1 MTIEV
6 PVIAQSDVLVIGGT
20 LHAVALALDL
30 RQAGLAVHLAT
41 PYSYFG
47 EDLCATLDLQSPKDA
62 DYRRLMG
69 TDATL
74 RPTEIKSR
82 LDKALIDAGIAF
94 LFEMRPVRPMRDA
107 AGALCGALFADRGGF
122 HAIAAK
128 VVVDA
133 TWRRTFAR
141 EAGVPMRPFA
151 PGRRSMTM
159 FAIGGAPEGR
169 PDVRVERLPEPVVFK
184 DRTFPAFK
192 LSMDWN
198 FNGSTMFDFAA
209 ANAAFRKAAWSP
221 EGVAYPDLVAV
232 DLGDDVD
239 EGFVPSPDLPVF
251 TGTRVSAKSV
261 LALAAARPA
270 PEPAGFGETAVAHLF
285 DVVRHD
291 RSFRF
296 KDRPTLPF
304 DLNALPLVGDCD
316 VFVAGGGTGGA
327 PAAIGAARE
336 GMRTV
341 CAENL
346 AQLGGVMLTGR
357 IGSYYYGNRVGFT
370 HEIDAGITAMGPKP
384 DFDTKKGGMNVV
396 WKNEW
401 FLEKATERGATMLF
415 DALTA
420 AAAVDGRRACGAVVA
435 TPFGTGV
442 LSAKFVVDATGNSDF
457 AAAAGAETMCDLG
470 REPAVQGAGLSP
482 VDIGNNYTNTDFTFI
497 LDGDIVD
504 TTRAF
509 VTARAKYV
517 DGYDISTIPNT
528 RERRRIL
535 GDLVLQ
541 PQDFFANRIY
551 ADTINRAWSNFDTH
565 GYIIHPMFML
575 KPTAHDAR
583 FANVPLRALL
593 PRGFEG
599 IAVTGLGV
607 SAHRDCMPLI
617 RMQPDVQNQ
626 GYAAGRAAA
635 MAIRGGCSIRAIDVR
650 ALQKTLV
657 AEDILP
663 AAVLEETDVAC
674 TQIDDDEYHD
684 IARVFVD
691 TKAALGDLRIRLA
704 ANPDDVETAA
714 TLAFLGDATGRDLL
728 VKTIAAADWDDG
740 WNYRGMGQFGPSMSP
755 LDAKIVALSTIGGDA
770 DTTLAKLVTLTIEH
784 AFSHIRAVSLALMRR
799 PDPRAAAAL
808 ERLLA
813 APGAAGHAIV
823 TFQDALASN
832 RPDWNDTTVRNA
844 QLKELYLAKALA
856 ACDPKSKTARGILR
870 AYAEGMQGIYALFAG
885 AGC

>member
-1 MTIEV
+1 MTINV
-6 PVIAQSDVLVIGGT
+6 PVIANSDVLIIGGT
-20 LHAVALALDL
+20 FHAVTLALDL
-30 RQAGLAVHLAT
+30 RKAGKSVYIAT
-41 PYSYFG
+41 PYTYFG
-47 EDLCATLDLQSPKDA
+47 EDLCATLDLQSPKND

-74 RPTEIKSR
+74 RPIEIKGR
-82 LDKALIDAGIAF
+82 LDKALIDAGVDF
-94 LFEMRPVRPMRDA
+94 LFEMRPVRAMRDA
-107 AGALCGALFADRGGF
+107 AGNVCGALFADRGGF

-128 VVVDA
+128 AVVDA
-133 TWRRTFAR
+133 TWRATFAR

-151 PGRRSMTM
+151 PGLRAMTM
-159 FAIGGAPEGR
+159 FAIGGAPENR
-169 PDVRVERLPEPVVFK
+169 PDVRTERLPEPVVYK
-184 DRTFPAFK
+184 DRVFPVFK
-192 LSMDWN
+192 IAMDWN
-198 FNGSTMFDFAA
+198 FKDATMFDFAA
-209 ANAAFRKAAWSP
+209 ANVAFRKAAWSP
-221 EGVAYPDLVAV
+221 DAVAYPDLVAV
-232 DLGDDVD
+232 DLGDGPAD
-239 EGFVPSPDLPVF
+239 GFAPSPALPVF
-251 TGTRVSAKSV
+251 VGASATAEAV
-261 LALAAARPA
+261 LALTATQPA
-270 PEPAGFGETAVAHLF
+270 PAPAGFGEKAIAHSF

-304 DLNALPLVGDCD
+304 DLNALPVVGNCD
-316 VFVAGGGTGGA
+316 VLVVGGGTGGA
-327 PAAIGAARE
+327 PATIGAARE
-336 GMRTV
+336 GMRTI

-357 IGSYYYGNRVGFT
+357 IGNYYYGNRVGFT
-370 HEIDAGITAMGPKP
+370 REIDDGITAMGPNP
-384 DFDTKKGGMNVV
+384 DFNTKRGSMNVV

-401 FLEKATERGATMLF
+401 FMEKATERGATMLF
-415 DALTA
+415 DAMTVA
-420 AAAVDGRRACGAVVA
+420 AAMDGRRACGGVVA

-442 LSAKFVVDATGNSDF
+442 LVAKFVIDATGNSDF
-457 AAAAGAETMCDLG
+457 AAAAGAETMCDLAT
-470 REPAVQGAGLSP
+470 EPAVQGAGLSP
-482 VDIGNNYTNTDFTFI
+482 VELGTNYTNTDFTFI

-504 TTRAF
+504 ATRAF
-509 VTARAKYV
+509 VTGRAKYV
-517 DGYDISTIPNT
+517 DGYDLSTIANT

-551 ADTINRAWSNFDTH
+551 SDTINRAYSNFDTH

-635 MAIRGGCSIRAIDVR
+635 LAIRRGVSIRAIDVR

-663 AAVLEETDVAC
+663 ASVLEETDQAC
-674 TQIDDDEYHD
+674 TQIDNDEYHD

-691 TKAALGDLRIRLA
+691 TTTALVNLRERLA

-714 TLAFLGDATGRDLL
+714 TLAFLGDASGRDLL
-728 VKTIAAADWDDG
+728 VKTIAATAWDDG
-740 WNYRGMGQFGPSMSP
+740 WDYRGMGQFGPSLSP
-755 LDAKIVALSTIGGDA
+755 LDAKIIALSTIGGDP
-770 DTTLAKLVTLTIEH
+770 DTVLAKLESLSIEH
-784 AFSHIRAVSLALMRR
+784 AFSHIRAVCLALVRR
-799 PDPRAAAAL
+799 PDPRAADVL

-813 APGAAGHAIV
+813 TPGASGHAIA

-832 RPDWNDTTVRNA
+832 RPDRNDTTIRNA

-856 ACDPKSKTARGILR
+856 ACDPQSGTAHSILR
-870 AYAEGMQGIYALFAG
+870 SYAEGMQGIYARFAG
-885 AGC
+885 A

>member
-1 MTIEV
+1 MIFEV
-6 PVIAQSDVLVIGGT
+6 PVIAQSDVLVVGGSF
-20 LHAVALALDL
+20 HAIAIALDL
-30 RQAGLAVHLAT
+30 RQAGLSVHVAT
-41 PYSYFG
+41 PYSYLG
-47 EDLCATLDLQSPKDA
+47 EDLCATLDLQSPKDD

-74 RPTEIKSR
+74 CPAEIKSR
-82 LDKALIDAGIAF
+82 LDKALIDADIDF
-94 LFEMRPVRPMRDA
+94 LFEMRPVRPMRNA
-107 AGALCGALFADRGGF
+107 KGRICGALFADRGGF

-133 TWRRTFAR
+133 TWRATFAR

-151 PGRRSMTM
+151 PGRRTMTM

-169 PDVRVERLPEPVVFK
+169 PDVRVERLPEPVVYK
-184 DRTFPAFK
+184 DRTFAAFK
-192 LSMDWN
+192 LAMDWN
-198 FNGSTMFDFAA
+198 FDGPTMFDFAA

-221 EGVAYPDLVAV
+221 DGVAYPDLVRV
-232 DLGDDVD
+232 DLDDGVD
-239 EGFVPSPDLPVF
+239 ADFAPSPALPVF
-251 TGTRVSAKSV
+251 AGAHVSAEAV
-261 LALAAARPA
+261 RALAAKLPA
-270 PEPAGFGETAVAHLF
+270 SKPAGFGETPIAHPF
-285 DVVRHD
+285 DVVRRD
-291 RSFRF
+291 VSFRF
-296 KDRPTLPF
+296 KGRPVLPF
-304 DLNALPLVGDCD
+304 ELNALPLVGDCD

-336 GMRTV
+336 GMRTI

-346 AQLGGVMLTGR
+346 AQLGGVMLAGR

-370 HEIDAGITAMGPKP
+370 QEIDQGITAMGPNP

-420 AAAVDGRRACGAVVA
+420 AAAMDGKRACGAVVA

-442 LSAKFVVDATGNSDF
+442 LAAKFVIDATGNSDF
-457 AAAAGAETMCDLG
+457 AAAAGAETMCDLRG
-470 REPAVQGAGLSP
+470 EPAVQGAGLSP
-482 VDIGNNYTNTDFTFI
+482 VVIGNNYTNTDFTFVM
-497 LDGDIVD
+497 DGDIVD
-504 TTRAF
+504 ATRAF
-509 VTARAKYV
+509 VTAHAKFPE
-517 DGYDISTIPNT
+517 GFDIVPILNT

-626 GYAAGRAAA
+626 GYAAARAAA
-635 MAIRGGCSIRAIDVR
+635 MAIRGGVSIRAIDVR

-663 AAVLEETDVAC
+663 ASVLDETDVAC
-674 TQIDDDEYHD
+674 THIDNDEYHD

-691 TKAALGDLRIRLA
+691 TQAALGDLQAKLA
-704 ANPDDVETAA
+704 ANPADVETAA
-714 TLAFLGDATGRDLL
+714 TLAFLGDASGRDLL
-728 VKTIAAADWDDG
+728 VKTIADADWDEG

-755 LDAKIVALSTIGGDA
+755 LDAKIVALSTIGGDP
-770 DTTLAKLVTLTIEH
+770 DVVLAKLRTLTIAH
-784 AFSHIRAVSLALMRR
+784 AFSHIRAVCLALLRR

-808 ERLLA
+808 KQLLA

-823 TFQDALASN
+823 TMRDALASN
-832 RPDWNDTTVRNA
+832 RPEWNDTTVRNA
-844 QLKELYLAKALA
+844 QLRELYLAKALA
-856 ACDPKSKTARGILR
+856 ACDPKSATARRILR
-870 AYAEGMQGIYALFAG
+870 AYAEGMQAIYALFAG
-885 AGC
+885 A